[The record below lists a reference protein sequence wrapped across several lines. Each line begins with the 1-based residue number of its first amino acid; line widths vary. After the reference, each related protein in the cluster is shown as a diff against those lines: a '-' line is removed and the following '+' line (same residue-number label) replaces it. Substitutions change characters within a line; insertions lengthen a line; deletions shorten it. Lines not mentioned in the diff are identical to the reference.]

1 MTEEE
6 RLAELAA
13 ALATGYLRFLAMRR
27 KALAEGPRAEALCAP
42 VRGGSSASGKES
54 T

>member
-1 MTEEE
+1 MTGEE

-13 ALATGYLRFLAMRR
+13 VLATAYVRLVVARR

-42 VRGGSSASGKES
+42 VRGGSSASGKD

>member
-1 MTEEE
+1 MTPEE

-13 ALATGYLRFLAMRR
+13 ALAAGYLRLIASRR
-27 KALAEGPRAEALCAP
+27 KALAHVAEPEALCAP
-42 VRGGSSASGKES
+42 VRGGSSASGKD